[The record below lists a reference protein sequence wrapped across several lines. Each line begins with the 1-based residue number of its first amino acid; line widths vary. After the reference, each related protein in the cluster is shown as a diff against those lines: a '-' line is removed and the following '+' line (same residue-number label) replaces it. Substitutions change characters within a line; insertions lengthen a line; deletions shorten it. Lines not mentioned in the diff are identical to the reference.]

1 MPDGPVIGEMFWDN
15 MGRTWTV
22 AVFFW
27 CGELWWFG
35 LGWRWWQV
43 VVLQKKCRRKHLT

>member
-1 MPDGPVIGEMFWDN
+1 MSGILGDT
-15 MGRTWTV
+15 GRTWSV

-43 VVLQKKCRRKHLT
+43 VGLQKKCRGKRGEPGGGV